1 MQVILGNR
9 DHPEYGVATIPFPI
23 PREEY
28 DHCIK
33 LLAALEIGDAVQRDC
48 QVLEVS
54 GPWPALKRL
63 EDSAVNLDELDY
75 LAKRL
80 DSFDTMEVAQYQAM
94 TEKLNLRGMMD
105 LINLTFC
112 CQQATVITNFLDLAS
127 VGREHYMNLHGG
139 CASMQELED
148 LDGAETAR
156 LLIDSGAG
164 EVTPY
169 GVVYD
174 NGMRLGQLY
183 DGKHLPDYHYEP
195 DLLTVALTSK
205 QEPKDTE
212 HVTWLYLPAAKGQI
226 ERAMLRSGIQD
237 PEEMCFRFEGSS
249 FPVEIDA
256 ALDFRQESIYELN
269 DLALA
274 VSRLSMEAQKKL
286 GVVVEM
292 AEPESASQIR
302 HLAENLDQFEF
313 APNVH
318 TPAEYG
324 RYMIQE
330 SGHFEYD
337 ENLEGFYDYEKYGL
351 QRMEQETGML
361 TDKGYISYHGMI
373 SLEELMMEDSA
384 EAYRQEQGFQMGGM
398 A

>member
-1 MQVILGNR
+1 MQIVLGNH

-23 PREEY
+23 LREEY

-33 LLAALEIGDAVQRDC
+33 LLAAMEIGDAVQRDC

-54 GPWPALKRL
+54 GPWPVLKRL
-63 EDSAVNLDELDY
+63 EDSEINLDELDY

-80 DSFDTMEVAQYQAM
+80 DSFDTMEIAQYQAM
-94 TEKLNLRGMMD
+94 AEKLNLRSMTD

-112 CQQATVITNFLDLAS
+112 CQQATVITDFSDLEAA
-127 VGREHYMNLHGG
+127 GREHYMNLHGG
-139 CASMQELED
+139 CAGTQELED

-156 LLIDSGAG
+156 LLIDSSAG
-164 EVTPY
+164 KVTPY

-174 NGMRLGQLY
+174 NGMRLEQLY

-195 DLLTVALTSK
+195 DLLTVALTSM
-205 QEPKDTE
+205 QEPKNTE
-212 HVTWLYLPAAKGQI
+212 NVTWLYLPAAKGQI
-226 ERAMLRSGIQD
+226 ERAMLRSGIQG
-237 PEEMCFRFEGSS
+237 PEDMRFRFEGSS
-249 FPVEIDA
+249 FPAEINA
-256 ALDFRQESIYELN
+256 VLDFRQESIYELN
-269 DLALA
+269 DLAAA
-274 VSRLSMEAQKKL
+274 VETLSPAECRKL
-286 GVVVEM
+286 GAAVQL
-292 AEPESASQIR
+292 AQPECASQIR
-302 HLAENLDQFEF
+302 HVAENLNQFEF
-313 APNVH
+313 VAEVR

-330 SGHFEYD
+330 SGHFDYD

-361 TDKGYISYHGMI
+361 TDKGYISYHGAL
-373 SLEELMMEDSA
+373 SLEELMMEDPA

>member
-9 DHPEYGVATIPFPI
+9 DHPEYGAATIPFPI

-33 LLAALEIGDAVQRDC
+33 LLAALEIGNAARRDC

-63 EDSAVNLDELDY
+63 EDSEVNLDELDY

-80 DSFDTMEVAQYQAM
+80 DSFDTMEIAQYQAM
-94 TEKLNLRGMMD
+94 AEKLNLRGMTD

-112 CQQATVITNFLDLAS
+112 SQQATVITDFSDLEAI
-127 VGREHYMNLHGG
+127 GREHYLNLKNC
-139 CASMQELED
+139 CASVGELEN
-148 LDGAETAR
+148 LDGYETAL

-164 EVTPY
+164 TVTRY

-174 NGMRLGQLY
+174 NGMRLEQLY
-183 DGKHLPDYHYEP
+183 DGKHLPEYHYEP
-195 DLLTVALTSK
+195 DLLTVALSSK
-205 QEPKDTE
+205 QEPRNME
-212 HVTWLYLPAAKGQI
+212 HVTWLYLLAARGKI
-226 ERAMLRSGIQD
+226 ERAMLRSGIPD
-237 PEEMCFRFEGSS
+237 PEDMRFRFENSS
-249 FPVEIDA
+249 FPAEINA

-313 APNVH
+313 VPEVR

-330 SGHFEYD
+330 SGHFDYD
-337 ENLEGFYDYEKYGL
+337 DNLKDFYDYEKYGL

-361 TDKGYISYHGMI
+361 TDKGYISYHGAL
-373 SLEELMMEDSA
+373 SLEELMMEDPA
-384 EAYRQEQGFQMGGM
+384 EAYRQEQGVQLGGM